1 MQRLSALAL
10 CVGLLA
16 VGCSKPGTTVVTSDG
31 SKVTS
36 DGATTTIE
44 TTNEKGEKVKAE
56 MTSKEGDMTIKDA
69 NGNTILT
76 LNPVASAVNSVQ
88 ISNDAAGGT
97 PQIKAQGSDTNVGL
111 MLMPKGTGALQ
122 VYADTG
128 ATPRMLATGPDT
140 NINLNLQTKGSGVV
154 QANGVEVVTLT
165 GTQALTLKTLTSP
178 KITPGNAPASASAAG
193 AAGQVEWDS
202 GYVYVCTAA
211 NTWKRAAVAT
221 W

>member
-69 NGNTILT
+69 NGNTSHVGT
-76 LNPVASAVNSVQ
+76 SAS
-88 ISNDAAGGT
+88 DADLGVDIYPGAKKDEAGGYT
-97 PQIKAQGSDTNVGL
+97 MENDKEKTMSFTYLTTDPVDNVIKFYKEKYPKANVQEMTNNGEKVAFMNSDEEKKKIIITVSN
-111 MLMPKGTGALQ
+111 KKEEK
-122 VYADTG
+122 DTKIG
-128 ATPRMLATGPDT
+128 IMV
-140 NINLNLQTKGSGVV
+140 NLK
-154 QANGVEVVTLT
+154 
-165 GTQALTLKTLTSP
+165 K
-178 KITPGNAPASASAAG
+178 
-193 AAGQVEWDS
+193 
-202 GYVYVCTAA
+202 
-211 NTWKRAAVAT
+211 
-221 W
+221 